1 MKICLTLIILT
12 CIVTMTTSDTGNVR
26 LVNGYSRCS
35 GRVEVFHRGQWG
47 TVCHYNWDLTD
58 AAVVCREMDCG
69 EALRAVG
76 YAYFGPGSG
85 LIWMG
90 NVSCSGPESTLKTCV
105 SRGWGVHSC
114 DHRFDAGVICSDIGS
129 VRLVDGNS
137 SCSGRVEVLHD
148 GQWGTVCSYNWDTTD
163 AAVVCKQLDCGEA
176 LQAPRDA
183 HFGPGSGPISMG
195 NVSCTGSES
204 TLKSCE
210 SNGWD
215 ALKCFHI
222 HDAGVICSVSQT
234 ERRPAQS
241 TSITPPQTPAA
252 ASLSIPPVVVIV
264 LGSVLLLLL
273 LPLIILIQQNRAMR
287 RAVSNMR
294 RRTWTEADYEKIDHR
309 RTTEAFYKEID
320 HRDDLIS
327 QRGA

>member
-183 HFGPGSGPISMG
+183 HFGPGSGPISM
-195 NVSCTGSES
+195 
-204 TLKSCE
+204 
-210 SNGWD
+210 
-215 ALKCFHI
+215 
-222 HDAGVICSVSQT
+222 VSQT

-327 QRGA
+327 QRGESY